1 MKKLLYVITAL
12 TIGTLTI
19 ANAQNVK
26 VKTIKY
32 GSDAYYTG
40 EVVKKSPM
48 GKGSL
53 YLTSYS
59 PDRSEYREYSLEG
72 RFNGETA
79 TDATLVFEKYNLA
92 FKGEVSYTEEKGVM
106 CREFNFTLKNGSFYS
121 LPENRQLGIVGTDGL
136 NIQINAGYKF
146 FVSGNGEVEKVP
158 TINQTKLDYMT
169 EFAQSE
175 SYTVKGYP
183 AEFFIDNDDYG
194 FRTKLGQSESWKL
207 TFDNGAT
214 IEKNATQE
222 IWKRPNGDYMNID
235 NLMLVTT
242 VQKYKLTFGN
252 DYIENNKVF
261 HKFSNG
267 NTFNGTVTE
276 SLILADG
283 SDDKTF
289 SCSDLDKLLEIVSI
303 DWDWKDVLKYA
314 KDGVLTYSDGE
325 YYKGVLNA
333 DKEDISGDKLP
344 ESAYFT
350 GTLYN
355 ADNTKIQT
363 YVMGMD
369 ETQYA
374 EYQKKQEEERQKR
387 EAEYAKEKAT
397 DYFKFDDYGNICE
410 FKITYPDLTKFI
422 YRYDEK
428 TNKVLENTIYYPNG
442 DVLDDPYLC
451 GSFYEYQGKFTNSM
465 YKDIIPKNESPYILD
480 PDLPGKRIFKDG
492 LSIALIISKRWYN
505 GPTDYEYII
514 KQTEENGDYSI
525 IGTKKLVDNNNKNN
539 NEIYS
544 SQLYEFQKTFN
555 NDYKALS
562 KKIDYNHNDA
572 NNYYWSPDGKIYYK
586 SGNVFV
592 GSYSISCK
600 TDHTLYE
607 DPRIIALGAPVGIS
621 YESIEKITPYYGRV
635 ISPSGKILEIYREGK
650 KLDDFDFAQAI
661 AEEEGEL
668 RLEQEKL
675 ERQKQGLLEAESKYG
690 KKNVDALM
698 NGKIIIGMPED
709 LLIGGVNYHILPY
722 LSISLSIDH
731 GSSKCYDLWKIG
743 SDGNIFDPDYAGY
756 VWVTDGKVSSIHL

>member
-158 TINQTKLDYMT
+158 AINQTKLDYMT

-289 SCSDLDKLLEIVSI
+289 SCSDLDKLLEIDSI

-410 FKITYPDLTKFI
+410 FKITYPDLAKFI
-422 YRYDEK
+422 YRYDPK
-428 TNKVLENTIYYPNG
+428 ANKVYENTIYYPNG
-442 DVLDDPYLC
+442 DVLDNPYLC
-451 GSFYEYQGKFTNSM
+451 KSFDSNSFYEYQMKFTNTM
-465 YKDIIPKNESPYILD
+465 YKEIIPKNESPNILD
-480 PDLPGKRIFKDG
+480 PNLLGKRIFSDG
-492 LSIALIISKRWYN
+492 LTIAIMQEGYGTYYN
-505 GPTDYEYII
+505 YVI
-514 KQTEENGDYSI
+514 KQTWKNGDYSVVE
-525 IGTKKLVDNNNKNN
+525 TNKFSDTN
-539 NEIYS
+539 IS
-544 SQLYEFQKTFN
+544 SEVIEFQKTFN
-555 NDYKALS
+555 DYKVLFPKSYDDNAT
-562 KKIDYNHNDA
+562 
-572 NNYYWSPDGKIYYK
+572 IYYK
-586 SGNVFV
+586 NGNVYNGTV
-592 GSYSISCK
+592 SINYNDDISQVYSDSRVV
-600 TDHTLYE
+600 TLGV
-607 DPRIIALGAPVGIS
+607 PARLS
-621 YESIEKITPYYGRV
+621 YESIESVTPYWGRV
-635 ISPSGKILEIYREGK
+635 TSPSGEILEIYRKGK
-650 KLDDFDFAQAI
+650 KLDDFDFAQVI

>member
-1 MKKLLYVITAL
+1 MKKLLFVITAL

-48 GKGSL
+48 GKGTL

-72 RFNGETA
+72 TFNGATA
-79 TDATLVFEKYNLA
+79 ADATLVFEKYNLA

-121 LPENRQLGIVGTDGL
+121 LPDNRQLGIVGTDGL

-158 TINQTKLDYMT
+158 TINQTKLDQMT
-169 EFAQSE
+169 SFAQSE
-175 SYTVKGYP
+175 SYKVKGYL
-183 AEFFIDNDDYG
+183 AEFSIDSDDYD
-194 FRTKLGQSESWKL
+194 FRTKPGQSVSWKV

-214 IEKNATQE
+214 IEKNTTQE

-242 VQKYKLTFGN
+242 VQKYKLTLGN
-252 DYIENNKVF
+252 DYIENNKVL

-267 NTFNGTVTE
+267 NTFNGAVAE
-276 SLILADG
+276 SLIFADG

-289 SCSDLDKLLEIVSI
+289 ACSDLDRLLEIDSI

-325 YYKGVLNA
+325 YYKGVLKS
-333 DKEDISGDKLP
+333 DKEDISGNKLS
-344 ESAYFT
+344 ESVYFT
-350 GTLYN
+350 GTLYD

-363 YVMGMD
+363 YVMGMN

-374 EYQKKQEEERQKR
+374 DYKKKQEEERRKR

-410 FKITYPDLTKFI
+410 FKITYPDLAKFI
-422 YRYDEK
+422 YRYDPK
-428 TNKVLENTIYYPNG
+428 ANKVYENTIYYANG
-442 DVLDDPYLC
+442 DILYNPYLN
-451 GSFYEYQGKFTNSM
+451 GRSYLYREEYEYAFSNKQ
-465 YKDIIPKNESPYILD
+465 YKEVIPKDESPKILD
-480 PDLPGKRIFKDG
+480 KNLVGRRYFKDG
-492 LSIALIISKRWYN
+492 LAIFIMPELYRIHQ
-505 GPTDYEYII
+505 I
-514 KQTEENGDYSI
+514 KEHGDYAYI
-525 IGTKKLVDNNNKNN
+525 ETKTNNKG
-539 NEIYS
+539 EIYS
-544 SQLYEFQKTFN
+544 KCAYSFQKTFN
-555 NDYKALS
+555 DYKVVFKGPRVSGAYS
-562 KKIDYNHNDA
+562 DTD
-572 NNYYWSPDGKIYYK
+572 IYYK
-586 SGNVFV
+586 NGNMYR
-592 GSYSISCK
+592 GSVNIAYNND
-600 TDHTLYE
+600 TTLYT
-607 DPRIIALGAPVGIS
+607 DPRIVALGVPTGLS
-621 YESIEKITPYYGRV
+621 YESIESVTPYSGRV
-635 ISPSGKILEIYREGK
+635 ITATGKIIEIYKDGK